1 MTTANIASMRVQLD
15 RFEDNG
21 WAVLLPYPTGDRTFD
36 VPRDAL
42 PKDAAPGDVF
52 KIEFEPEPEET
63 ARLAE
68 ENRHLMNEILER
80 DE

>member
-1 MTTANIASMRVQLD
+1 MRVQLD

-36 VPRDAL
+36 VPREAL
-42 PKDAAPGDVF
+42 PADAGPGDVF
-52 KIEFEPEPEET
+52 TMRFEPDLSET
-63 ARLAE
+63 KRLAD
-68 ENRHLMNEILER
+68 ENRRLMDELLER